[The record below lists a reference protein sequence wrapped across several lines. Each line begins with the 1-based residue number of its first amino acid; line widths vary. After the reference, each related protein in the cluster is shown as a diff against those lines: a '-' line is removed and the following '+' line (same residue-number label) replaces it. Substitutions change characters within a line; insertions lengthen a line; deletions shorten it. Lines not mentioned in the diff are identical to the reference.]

1 MLVTCFGYTGYRN
14 AKFGQIQVHER
25 ITETSRELLMQI
37 KEMAENMGYE
47 VLHGIVDCLWV
58 IGEPISVFKEAVEK
72 ETGILTEVDTYD
84 WITFLPMSDGTGAYN
99 RYFGRLNTGQMK
111 IRGVMARKGDTPEY
125 VNKMQQDVFKVLA
138 EARSLDDL
146 RRIEP
151 KARKVYRRYMDELD
165 AVNVKELA
173 IHRRVS
179 RLNYSLDVPRLQ
191 QCRLI

>member
-1 MLVTCFGYTGYRN
+1 MLVTRFGYTSYRN

-72 ETGILTEVDTYD
+72 ETGILPEADTYD

-99 RYFGRLNTGQMK
+99 RYFGRLNTGKMK
-111 IRGVMARKGDTPEY
+111 IRGVMARKGTR
-125 VNKMQQDVFKVLA
+125 
-138 EARSLDDL
+138 RSTSTKCN
-146 RRIEP
+146 RRSS
-151 KARKVYRRYMDELD
+151 KSWLWQGA
-165 AVNVKELA
+165 
-173 IHRRVS
+173 
-179 RLNYSLDVPRLQ
+179 
-191 QCRLI
+191 